1 MCVTTQRRHWELFSS
16 VMFLQTRSS
25 SYQLLP
31 TIRTIRSTGTF
42 DLKATPRYVYL
53 KLIPS
58 RSRAY
63 RYYIAGMACYTTF
76 LTLFSGGGNIIALVP
91 MAEYFFG
98 PIPFS
103 SPKLI
108 AAVAKTSYFF
118 TSTALL
124 LGVGNLFWMPIVI
137 KYGRRPVY
145 IASFVGFFLTTI
157 WAGLA
162 KSFSSELAARILMG
176 FVAGAGDCVAPVTL
190 SDIFFLHERGT
201 MMAWYTMST
210 AIGVGL
216 GTCLDGLVLI
226 SYDWRYTYYI
236 NIALVGSAMV
246 ALIFT
251 MPETLYLRSNV
262 PVPAAP
268 QSLDRVPIEKGAGV
282 EVNAAQVEHANE
294 GYEGN
299 EAPIPA
305 KHTYWQRHNFHRG
318 SHTKEP
324 LWELFIRPVFL
335 LVLPSVLWSSLV
347 FAVNI
352 GFYIAVSSNA
362 ALGFQQAYGF
372 EAYQTGL
379 CFLGTV
385 IGGVV
390 GVAAGGV
397 LTDKVADLFTR
408 RNGGLRDPEMRLPAI
423 IISLVLGPVALM
435 LYGVGLGHRLHW
447 IVPTIGLSICQ
458 LPRSSLPNP

>member
-1 MCVTTQRRHWELFSS
+1 
-16 VMFLQTRSS
+16 
-25 SYQLLP
+25 
-31 TIRTIRSTGTF
+31 
-42 DLKATPRYVYL
+42 
-53 KLIPS
+53 
-58 RSRAY
+58 
-63 RYYIAGMACYTTF
+63 
-76 LTLFSGGGNIIALVP
+76 

-98 PIPFS
+98 PIPFT

-108 AAVAKTSYFF
+108 AAVAKASYFF

-145 IASFVGFFLTTI
+145 IASFIGFFLTTI

-201 MMAWYTMST
+201 VMAWYTMST

-236 NIALVGSAMV
+236 NIALVGSAML

-251 MPETLYLRSNV
+251 MPETLYLRSKM
-262 PVPAAP
+262 PVPSAP
-268 QSLDRVPIEKGAGV
+268 QNVDRVPIEKELGDV
-282 EVNAAQVEHANE
+282 EGDAAQVEHANE
-294 GYEGN
+294 RN

-305 KHTYWQRHNFHRG
+305 KHTYWQRHNFHHG
-318 SHTKEP
+318 SHTKES

-372 EAYQTGL
+372 QAYQTGL

-385 IGGVV
+385 IGGVL

-397 LTDKVADLFTR
+397 LTDKVADFFTR

-423 IISLVLGPVALM
+423 TISVVVGPIALM
-435 LYGVGLGHRLHW
+435 LYGVGLGHRLPW
-447 IVPTIGLSICQ
+447 IVPTIGLSLRQLTRSSWPRKTLADALIVNFVLVQATTISLVYSIDSYRPIGGEVVVTQLALKGQYHPFLLEFYRITPPQ
-458 LPRSSLPNP
+458 LPSAFSFLSTPTPGSPSSEKSKLWGA